1 MNRIPNLQNEE
12 AQLALLRARKQI
24 MDEAS
29 QVILLQFLLTVI
41 VPALSAVVGFL
52 NPAIRPYT
60 AALALGIALLDVT
73 VLDRMQR
80 RKIKLFA
87 KIAEAFD
94 EAVLQLP
101 WNRLAAGKRP
111 EHSDVAAAQAAWSR
125 RNISDAEIVDW
136 YPVLVGRAP
145 LHLGR
150 IICQRTNLWY
160 DSKLRRHYGAV
171 LLALA
176 ILLPLALLILAWVA
190 GLTIDGF
197 VTTVLAPA
205 APILTWSMRELF
217 RQKDTA
223 DSQDVMRTETEALWA
238 RAKAGECSEPDCL
251 IQSRELQNAIYT
263 RRATSG
269 LIFPGLYSAQ
279 RDKMERDMKAEA
291 AGYLKEIGITP

>member
-1 MNRIPNLQNEE
+1 MNQIPELQNQE
-12 AQLALLRARKQI
+12 AQLALLRARGQT
-24 MDEAS
+24 MHEVS
-29 QVILLQFLLTVI
+29 HILLVQFALTVV
-41 VPALSAVVGFL
+41 VPALAAVGGL
-52 NPAIRPYT
+52 IYPPIRPYT
-60 AALALGIALLDVT
+60 AALALCIALLDVT
-73 VLDRMQR
+73 LLDRMQR

-94 EAVLQLP
+94 EAVLQVP
-101 WNRLAAGKRP
+101 WNRLAAGKRA
-111 EHSDVAAAQAAWSR
+111 EHSEVAAAQAAWSR
-125 RNISDAEIVDW
+125 RKKTDEALVDW

-160 DSKLRRHYGAV
+160 DSKLRRHYGTV
-171 LLALA
+171 LTALG
-176 ILLPLALLILAWVA
+176 ILLPLTLLVLAWLA

-205 APILTWSMRELF
+205 APILTWTMREFF

-223 DSQDVMRTETEALWA
+223 DAQDVMRSETEALWA
-238 RAKAGECSEPDCL
+238 RAKTGECAEPDCL
-251 IQSRELQNAIYT
+251 VQSRELQNAIYT

-279 RDKMERDMKAEA
+279 REAMERAMNAEA
-291 AGYLKEIGITP
+291 AGYLKEIGIQP